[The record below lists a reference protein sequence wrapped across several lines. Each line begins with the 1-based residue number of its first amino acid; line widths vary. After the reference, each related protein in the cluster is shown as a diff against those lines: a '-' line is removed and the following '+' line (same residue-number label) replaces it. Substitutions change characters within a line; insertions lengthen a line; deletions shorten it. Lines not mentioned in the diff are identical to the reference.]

1 MDEYNPFKLN
11 QFEWNI
17 LKEYLKNGNGN
28 MKLYDTT
35 FFTCNLTDE
44 TVCLTLEEF
53 ANMAQDYDGNY
64 WCVIEDEIN
73 NDWIPYDDKHKIPAD
88 ARQVLVTYMW
98 ADDDYEVSIA
108 EYWGNEELLENSSYG
123 FGFGKFDEYV
133 IAWKELPEPY
143 MNETSI

>member
-11 QFEWNI
+11 QFEWNV

-35 FFTCNLTDE
+35 FFTCNLIDE

-73 NDWIPYDDKHKIPAD
+73 NDWIPYDGKHKVPSD

-108 EYWGNEELLENSSYG
+108 EYWG
-123 FGFGKFDEYV
+123 
-133 IAWKELPEPY
+133 
-143 MNETSI
+143 